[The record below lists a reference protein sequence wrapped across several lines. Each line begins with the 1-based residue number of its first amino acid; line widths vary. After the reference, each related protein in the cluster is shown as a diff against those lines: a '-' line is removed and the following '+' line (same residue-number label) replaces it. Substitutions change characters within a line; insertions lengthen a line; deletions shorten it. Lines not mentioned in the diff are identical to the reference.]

1 VAVWLVGGFLAVA
14 FAAAALGYFGV
25 NARKTANAAEVRV
38 TVRRHTAIWRWS
50 GIAVGAL
57 AAWAAAVSGTLG
69 RGLMLAAP
77 LFGASVLAGVLA
89 GELSVRA
96 PAGRTRRASVAV
108 RHASHYIP
116 RRLAWSVATAAVGLG
131 ALLTMTTLMG
141 SADSLGNAGRS
152 LIRQCSAALTEGHG
166 PWLGSFYSVPLA
178 IMICTGITAAA
189 FAMRQI
195 ARRPRPGDPAA
206 LAAADDMLRSRAA
219 RTVTGAF
226 GVFVTVPLIASSLI
240 TADGLLGISCR
251 PNWWT
256 AAAWALLALVP
267 VWAAV
272 LVWSGLAVFAPQR
285 QNAASTSH

>member
-1 VAVWLVGGFLAVA
+1 MAVWLVGGFLVVA
-14 FAAAALGYFGV
+14 FAAVGPSYFWV
-25 NARKTANAAEVRV
+25 KTRRV
-38 TVRRHTAIWRWS
+38 ATDPQVPVLVRRQAAIWRWS
-50 GIAVGAL
+50 GIAVGAV

-96 PAGRTRRASVAV
+96 PASRTRRASVAV
-108 RHASHYIP
+108 RQLRDYIP
-116 RRLAWSVATAAVGLG
+116 RRLAWSVATASASLG

-141 SADSLGNAGRS
+141 STDPLGNAGRT
-152 LIRQCSAALTEGHG
+152 LIRQCRAALTQSHG
-166 PWLGSFYSVPLA
+166 PWLGSFYSVPVA
-178 IMICTGITAAA
+178 IMIFIGIAAA
-189 FAMRQI
+189 ALALRQI
-195 ARRPRPGDPAA
+195 VRRPRPGDPAA
-206 LAAADDMLRSRAA
+206 LAAADDALRSHAA
-219 RTVTGAF
+219 RTVTGAC

-267 VWAAV
+267 VWTAV
-272 LVWSGLAVFAPQR
+272 LVWSGLAVLAPPGR
-285 QNAASTSH
+285 NVARVSL